1 MANSASGVRQDK
13 TRRVVAELETTVGTP
28 VLNPGSP
35 TGSELE
41 FPARADSRLAV
52 GDGDAISNSDA
63 LDGLAG
69 EVAST
74 RGAIGRA
81 GTLVTEIRDYSGQDP
96 FPPFIKQLLA
106 SGMEATH
113 STPNITLTPSTKAI
127 TNWPGN
133 TAGDR
138 SPASMTIV
146 EVLVDNNTADEL
158 TATAGAVLKTKL
170 ILGTNGLMQVSSEIV
185 GLVVNDTLLAVSD
198 TDLSGFGAVP
208 ANQGASPI
216 VMKGATWTINY
227 VDSSGS
233 TALSV
238 ARPKALEIEFNANIV
253 RIEDPTATDG
263 YATAAVF
270 WDEAP
275 TVTIEFADAASLAED
290 IMAGFYTQTGF
301 LDINV
306 SIDTNTASS
315 RTLTVDVPRI
325 QYDAER
331 TNGDGARMFSISGR
345 AVREKNGDTTAPL
358 TIVWDYGT

>member
-13 TRRVVAELETTVGTP
+13 LRRVVADLETTVGAP
-28 VLNPGSP
+28 VLNPGLP

-81 GTLVTEIRDYSGQDP
+81 GTLVTEIRDYTGQDA

-106 SGMEATH
+106 SGLECTQA
-113 STPNITLTPSTKAI
+113 STAVTLFPSTKAI

-133 TAGDR
+133 TPGAR
-138 SPASMTIV
+138 SPASMTIA
-146 EVLVDNNTADEL
+146 EVLVDNNTADEF
-158 TATAGAVLKTKL
+158 TATSGGVLKSKL

-185 GLVVNDTLLAVSD
+185 GLVVSNELLNVGD
-198 TDLSGFGAVP
+198 NDLSGFGAVP
-208 ANQGASPI
+208 SNQGEAPI
-216 VMKGATWTINY
+216 VMKGATWAINY

-233 TALSV
+233 TALTV
-238 ARPKALEIEFNANIV
+238 ARPKGLEIEFNANIV
-253 RIEDPTATDG
+253 RIEDPTATNG
-263 YATAAVF
+263 YATAAIF

-275 TVTIEFADAASLAED
+275 TVTIEFADSASLAED
-290 IMAGFYTQTGF
+290 IMAGFYSQTGF

-306 SIDTNTASS
+306 AIDTVSGGA
-315 RTLTVDVPRI
+315 RHLTVDVPRI

-358 TIVWDYGT
+358 TIVWDYGA